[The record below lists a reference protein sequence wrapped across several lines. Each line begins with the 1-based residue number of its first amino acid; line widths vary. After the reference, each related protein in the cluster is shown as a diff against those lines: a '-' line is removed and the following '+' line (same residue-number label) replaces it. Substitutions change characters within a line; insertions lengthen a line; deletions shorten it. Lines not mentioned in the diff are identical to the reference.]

1 MAQED
6 AWETVDS
13 KRSLTIVAAGRI
25 GSGKSA
31 LVNGLV
37 GSPVASE
44 SGETLDPQTDQLKS
58 YTAKKRG
65 IDITI
70 WDAPGLA
77 IARSPEELEEYVQE
91 MEQEIKEVD
100 LLLYCTKMDDHRL
113 RQGDTQTIRV
123 ITKAFGASI
132 WRNAVFVLTF
142 ANMVQVP
149 RSKSPMVKEVYF
161 EEKFAQWKDELQAAV
176 RALDVPNE
184 IATGIP
190 VVPAG
195 YYNEPTL
202 PNRSDWLSDFWH
214 VCFATIKEAAQP
226 ALLEANLER
235 LRATDEIQRSHFDL
249 PIDQIPIEDR
259 GGMRE
264 YLRSPAV
271 GIAGSAALGGIAGFV
286 VGGTL
291 GVVTGLGVGA
301 VGGATAYA
309 VRNHY
314 YGHR

>member
-1 MAQED
+1 M
-6 AWETVDS
+6 DS
-13 KRSLTIVAAGRI
+13 KRSLTIVATGSI

-31 LVNGLV
+31 LVNALV
-37 GSPVASE
+37 GSPVARE

-58 YTAKKRG
+58 YTATKRG

-77 IARSPEELEEYVQE
+77 IVLSLEELEKYVQE

-100 LLLYCTKMDDHRL
+100 LLLYCTNMDDHRL
-113 RQGDTQTIRV
+113 RPGDTQTICV
-123 ITKAFGASI
+123 LTKAFGASI

-142 ANMVQVP
+142 ANVVQVP
-149 RSKSPMVKEVYF
+149 RSKSPMVIEVYF
-161 EEKFAQWKDELQAAV
+161 EEKFAQWKDELQEAV
-176 RALDVPNE
+176 RTLDVPNE

-214 VCFATIKEAAQP
+214 ICFGTIKEVAQP
-226 ALLEANLER
+226 ALLEANLES
-235 LRATDEIQRSHFDL
+235 LRAAEEIQRSHSDS
-249 PIDQIPIEDR
+249 PIDQIPVK
-259 GGMRE
+259 GMRE
-264 YLRSPAV
+264 YLRSAGAGIV
-271 GIAGSAALGGIAGFV
+271 GAAILGGIAGVV

-291 GVVTGLGVGA
+291 GLGLGA
-301 VGGATAYA
+301 VGGGTAYA
-309 VRNHY
+309 VHHCY